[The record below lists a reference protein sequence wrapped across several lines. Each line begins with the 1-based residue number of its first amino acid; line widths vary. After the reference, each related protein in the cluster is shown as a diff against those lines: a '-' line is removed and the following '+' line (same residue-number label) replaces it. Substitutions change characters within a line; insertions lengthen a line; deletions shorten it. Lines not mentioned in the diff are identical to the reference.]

1 MTLSDARLSRRSLL
15 AGAAATSAALAAG
28 WPSAA
33 AARTIPTREER
44 RKVVVLGTGF
54 GGAITTMRLAEA
66 GIPVTVIERGRRWP
80 VATPNTFPTFARF
93 DQRALWLR
101 SSGSLLPGVLP
112 ASSGTGYP
120 GLVEFIKGRG
130 MDVACPAAVGG
141 GSLPYHGMSV
151 QPRGDLFSQV
161 MPGVLDYEEF
171 DEVFYRRAG
180 SMLKVST
187 MPDDV
192 LASDRYAS
200 SRMFQEFVRKAG
212 LPAAKPLPMTI
223 DWDVVRREL
232 RGELPGLISTGDV
245 VLGVNGPGKQSLDT
259 NYLPRAEA
267 TGKVELLAL
276 HHVRSVARDA
286 RGRWVLAIER
296 IDLRGRTVER
306 ITLTCDVLFMG
317 AGSPNTTKLLV
328 RAGARGDI
336 TGLPD
341 ELGRHF
347 SGNGDLIVGR
357 ILNRNTGLWQGGP
370 ANVASCDWDHP
381 EGPATLLFAP
391 LPQAVDM
398 RLMMTVGMFIPDT
411 FGRWEYDARRDEAI
425 LNYPNSLRGPNAASA
440 HRRLDRI
447 GRAAGTV
454 ATIDATRVD
463 PLTFHPLGG
472 AVLGKVTDDYGRV
485 LGQRGL
491 YVVDGALIPGSTACA
506 NPSLTIAALAERNIE
521 QVLRTDGASLLG

>member
-1 MTLSDARLSRRSLL
+1 MSPSDARLSRRSLL
-15 AGAAATSAALAAG
+15 AGAAASSAALAAG

-33 AARTIPTREER
+33 VARSIPSREER

-54 GGAITTMRLAEA
+54 GGSVTAMRLAEA
-66 GIPVTVIERGRRWP
+66 GVAVTMIERGRRWP
-80 VATPNTFPTFARF
+80 VATPGTFPTIAQL
-93 DQRALWLR
+93 DYRALWLR
-101 SSGSLLPGVLP
+101 STGSILPGVLP
-112 ASSGTGYP
+112 ASTGSGYP

-151 QPRGDLFSQV
+151 QPRGDLFSRV
-161 MPGVLDYEEF
+161 MPGALDYEQF
-171 DEVFYRRAG
+171 DEVFYPRAG
-180 SMLKVST
+180 AMLKIAT

-212 LPAAKPLPMTI
+212 LPEARPLPMTV
-223 DWDVVRREL
+223 DWEVVRREL
-232 RGELPGLISTGDV
+232 RGELPPLFSTGDV
-245 VLGVNGPGKQSLDT
+245 GLGVNGPGKQSLDT
-259 NYLPRAEA
+259 NYLARAEA

-276 HHVRSVARDA
+276 HHVRSISRDA
-286 RGRWVLAIER
+286 RGRWVLSMER
-296 IDLRGRTVER
+296 IDMRGRTVER
-306 ITLTCDVLFMG
+306 ITMTCDVLFLG
-317 AGSPNTTKLLV
+317 AGAPNTTKLLV
-328 RAGARGDI
+328 RAAARGDV

-347 SGNGDLIVGR
+347 SGNGDLIVAR
-357 ILNRNTGLWQGGP
+357 FLNRGTGLFQGGP
-370 ANVASCDWDHP
+370 ANVATCDWDNP

-391 LPQAVDM
+391 LPQAVET
-398 RLMMTVGMFIPDT
+398 RLMITVGMFIPDT
-411 FGRWEYDARRDEAI
+411 LGRWIYDGRRDEAV

-447 GRAAGTV
+447 GRAAGMV
-454 ATIDATRVD
+454 ATIDATRLN

-491 YVVDGALIPGSTACA
+491 YVTDGALIPGSTACA

-521 QVLRTDGASLLG
+521 EVLRTDGPSLLG